1 MERTYASGVPDDPG
15 RFRILFVCTGNI
27 CRSAMAERITLAALG
42 PGSPILVGS
51 AGTRAAEGHPMS
63 ERSRV
68 ELLRLGGDP
77 SGFAARPLTAEAV
90 AGADLV
96 LGEFLADEPFVMY
109 LGDNFLVDG
118 ITGLVDAFRAAG
130 CDARI
135 LLTRVAEPQ
144 FYGVA
149 ELGPDG
155 EIVGLEE
162 KPEFP
167 RSDLAI
173 VGVYTFS
180 PAIHEAVRAI
190 RPSARGELEI
200 TEAIKWLIDTG
211 HSVQSHFVT
220 GYWKDTGR
228 LEDMLECN
236 RMVLEAIEPDV
247 GGSVDGLSHVTGRVV
262 IALGA
267 VVERSVIRGPVVI
280 GADTKI
286 IGSYVGPYTSIGE
299 GCVIDD
305 AEVDYSIVLGESA
318 IRGVSGLTHSL
329 VGRYVEVTRA
339 TRVPNTYQLMV
350 GDHSKVQVRA

>member
-1 MERTYASGVPDDPG
+1 MKALV
-15 RFRILFVCTGNI
+15 
-27 CRSAMAERITLAALG
+27 LAG
-42 PGSPILVGS
+42 GKGS
-51 AGTRAAEGHPMS
+51 
-63 ERSRV
+63 
-68 ELLRLGGDP
+68 RL
-77 SGFAARPLTAEAV
+77 RPLTHTSAKQLVPVANKPVLFYGLEAIRD
-90 AGADLV
+90 AGITSVGIILGDTGREVRDAVGDGSAFGLDVTYIEQEAPLGLAHCV
-96 LGEFLADEPFVMY
+96 LIAREFLADEPFVMY

-155 EIVGLEE
+155 EIVGLQE

-200 TEAIKWLIDTG
+200 TDAIKWLIDTG
-211 HSVQSHFVT
+211 RSVQSHFVT

-247 GGSVDGLSHVTGRVV
+247 GGSVDGLSDITGRVV
-262 IALGA
+262 IAPGA
-267 VVERSVIRGPVVI
+267 VVERSVIRGPAVI

-299 GCVIDD
+299 GCVLDD

-329 VGRYVEVTRA
+329 IGRYVEVTRA
-339 TRVPNTYQLMV
+339 TGVPNTYQLMV